1 MQLVLWQRDVVIDSR
16 HGPERVENSASISA
30 VMEASALPYQ
40 SQLLASP
47 VVQTHFD
54 TAIETNN
61 V

>member
-1 MQLVLWQRDVVIDSR
+1 MQLVLWQRCGDRHSR

-30 VMEASALPYQ
+30 VMEASPLPYQ

-61 V
+61 I